1 MRRLVL
7 LLAALAFAS
16 LAGDAAPDA
25 GPGRA
30 ADLILVNGDIYTVD
44 ARLGRVEALAIAQ
57 GKILAAGTS
66 DEIRK
71 WAGPQTKVFDLEGRF
86 VVPGFNDAHT
96 HIVSGGLALLSVNVE
111 GTRSLKEFQDRIRGR
126 LSDFKEGEWVT
137 GRGWDHSLW
146 TENRVP
152 TRKDLDAV
160 STTHPMIFGRVDGHS
175 SVVNSLAL
183 KLAGITRDTPN
194 PEGGEI
200 VRDENGE
207 PTGWLK
213 EKAIGL
219 VDRLVPEPTRE
230 QRKRGLLLVFQE
242 AARLGVT
249 SVQDNSLR
257 AISGEPSSSWED
269 FLVLRELKD
278 EGKLTLRVTEWLPFD
293 APLDQLEKMRKEGG
307 TTDPWLRTSAL
318 KAVSDGSGGSLS
330 AAMLE
335 PFSNAPENRG
345 ILRYDPEQLK
355 KMVIERDAA
364 GFQINIHA
372 IGDRANRVTLDA
384 FEAAKKINN
393 RRDARHRIEHAQFV
407 HPADVPRFKQL
418 GVIAS
423 MQPCH
428 LLSDIRWAPVI
439 LGPERLGEAYAW
451 NTLLKSG
458 AALAFG
464 TDYPVE
470 PLNPM
475 RNLYASVTRESESGG
490 PAGGWVPEN
499 KISIAEALRAYTWGS
514 AYGQFEEDRKGT
526 LSPGKFADLVV
537 LSQDVTRVPP
547 KEILR
552 TQVLLTMVGGRI
564 VYERK

>member
-1 MRRLVL
+1 MRRIAL
-7 LLAALAFAS
+7 LLAVLVFAS
-16 LAGDAAPDA
+16 LVGDAAPEA
-25 GPGRA
+25 GRA

-66 DEIRK
+66 EEIRK
-71 WAGPQTKVFDLEGRF
+71 WAGPQTKVVDLEGKF

-96 HIVSGGLALLSVNVE
+96 HIGGGGLALLSVNVE
-111 GTRSLKEFQDRIRGR
+111 GTRSLAEFQQRIRVR
-126 LSDFKEGEWVT
+126 LSEFKPGEWVT
-137 GRGWDHSLW
+137 GEGWDQSLW
-146 TENRVP
+146 PENRIP

-160 STTHPMIFGRVDGHS
+160 STEHPMSFGRVDGHS
-175 SVVNSLAL
+175 VVVNSLAL
-183 KLAGITRDTPN
+183 KLAGIGKDTPN
-194 PEGGEI
+194 PEGGQI
-200 VRDENGE
+200 VRDETGE
-207 PTGWLK
+207 ATGWLK
-213 EKAIGL
+213 EKAVGL
-219 VDRLVPEPTRE
+219 IERLVPEPTRE
-230 QRKRGLLLVFQE
+230 QRKRGLLLVLQN

-249 SVQDNSLR
+249 SAQDNS
-257 AISGEPSSSWED
+257 AWED
-269 FLVLRELKD
+269 FLALRQLKN

-307 TTDPWLRTSAL
+307 TTDPWLRTGAL

-335 PFSNAPENRG
+335 PFSNAPDNRG
-345 ILRYDPEQLK
+345 ILRYDPEHLK

-384 FEAAKKINN
+384 FEAAKKIND
-393 RRDARHRIEHAQFV
+393 RRDTRHRIEHAQFV
-407 HPADVPRFKQL
+407 APADIPRFKQL

-428 LLSDIRWAPVI
+428 LLSDIRWAAII
-439 LGPERLGEAYAW
+439 LGPDRLGEAYAW
-451 NTLLKSG
+451 NTLLKGG

-475 RNLYASVTRESESGG
+475 RNLYASVTREAENGG

-499 KISIAEALRAYTWGS
+499 KIGIAEALRAYTWGS

-537 LSQDVTRVPP
+537 LSQDVTRVAP

-552 TQVLLTMVGGRI
+552 TEVLLTMVGGRI

>member
-7 LLAALAFAS
+7 LLAVLACAG
-16 LAGDAAPDA
+16 LAGDAAPEA
-25 GPGRA
+25 ARA
-30 ADLILVNGDIYTVD
+30 ADLIFVNGNIYTVD

-71 WAGPQTKVFDLEGRF
+71 WAGPQTKVIDLEGKF
-86 VVPGFNDAHT
+86 VLPGFNDAHT
-96 HIVSGGLALLSVNVE
+96 HIGGGGLALLSVNVE
-111 GTRSLKEFQDRIRGR
+111 GTRSLKEFQDRIRAR
-126 LSDFKEGEWVT
+126 LKDFKPGEWVV
-137 GRGWDHSLW
+137 GSGWDHSLW
-146 TENRVP
+146 PENRIP
-152 TRKDLDAV
+152 TKEDLDAV
-160 STTHPMIFGRVDGHS
+160 STEHPLLFERVDGHS
-175 SVVNSLAL
+175 SVANALAL
-183 KLAGITRDTPN
+183 NLAGITKETPN
-194 PEGGEI
+194 PDGGEI
-200 VRDENGE
+200 VRGE
-207 PTGWLK
+207 SGEATGWLK
-213 EKAIGL
+213 EKA
-219 VDRLVPEPTRE
+219 VDLAGRLVPEPTRE
-230 QRKRGLLLVFQE
+230 QRKRGLLLVLQD

-249 SVQDNSLR
+249 SVQDNS
-257 AISGEPSSSWED
+257 SWED
-269 FLVLRELKD
+269 FQAMRELKD
-278 EGKLTLRVTEWLPFD
+278 EGKLTLRIAEWLPFD

-307 TTDPWLRTSAL
+307 TTDPWLRTGAL

-335 PFSNAPENRG
+335 PFANAPDNRG

-384 FEAAKKINN
+384 FDAAKKINN
-393 RRDARHRIEHAQFV
+393 RRDTRHRIEHAQFV
-407 HPADVPRFKQL
+407 HPTDAPRFKQL

-428 LLSDIRWAPVI
+428 VLSDMRWAAVI
-439 LGPERLGEAYAW
+439 LGPDRVKGAYAW
-451 NTLLKSG
+451 NLLQQAG
-458 AALAFG
+458 AVLAFG
-464 TDYPVE
+464 TDYSVE

-475 RNLYASVTRESESGG
+475 RNLYASVTREVESGG

-499 KISIAEALRAYTWGS
+499 KISIADAIRAYTWGS

-537 LSQDVTRVPP
+537 LSQDVTRMPP
-547 KEILR
+547 VEILR

-564 VYERK
+564 VYEKK